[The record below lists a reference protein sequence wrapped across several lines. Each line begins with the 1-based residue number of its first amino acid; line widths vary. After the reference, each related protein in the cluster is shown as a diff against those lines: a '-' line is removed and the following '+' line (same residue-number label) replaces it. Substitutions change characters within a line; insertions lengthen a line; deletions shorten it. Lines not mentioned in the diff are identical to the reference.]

1 MNTFLRR
8 SAFWRMLL
16 PFIIGITVQFYRR
29 IPFEF
34 SHGLVLLLLLFILA
48 CILFFLKKYS
58 LRWLFGAALS
68 CFSFSAGVMLTTSS
82 LDDSKWEIPPENHY
96 YTVLLLEDPVPKP
109 KSWMCKA
116 RIIGSEDAIFQQ
128 VTGKKVVLY
137 FPPNDDTELLKSGN
151 GVLVRTILK
160 KPEQNKN
167 SEFNYADYLEKQ
179 GFAAVGYV
187 RKDSWEQQEVSV
199 GLLDKI
205 KFAGAKSQNNIVKQ
219 IKEFVPDE
227 ESAAIACGLF
237 VGYKADL
244 SQELKNAFAETGAAH
259 ILAVS
264 GLHLTIIFSALCLVF
279 SPFVRY
285 PRLNQVIRLF
295 ILLLLW
301 FFTFTTGLS
310 PSIVRACVMTSFFVM
325 GMVMNRKSFTMNAL
339 AASALFMLIYNP
351 LYLFDVGFQLSYGA
365 VISIILIN
373 PYLVRLKEFQSKIS
387 GYFWELSCVS
397 TAAQIGTAPVSMFYF
412 GQFPTIFLL
421 TNMFAIPVSGVL
433 LTLLPICVL
442 MHTVYDF
449 PDIVYLPVNIL
460 LDFFV
465 SGIEMMN
472 NIPFSTVKGIKFDIW
487 LLINS
492 YLCIYLIFK
501 WIDNKHPQYLYAVI
515 LLVVL
520 QVFLYL

>member
-1 MNTFLRR
+1 MNAFLRR

-16 PFIIGITVQFYRR
+16 PFIFGITVQFYQR
-29 IPFEF
+29 ISFEF
-34 SHGLVLLLLLFILA
+34 GHGLILLSLLFILA

-58 LRWLFGAALS
+58 LRWLFGLTLS
-68 CFSFSAGVMLTTSS
+68 CFSFCSGVVLTTCS
-82 LDDSKWEIPPENHY
+82 LNDTQWEIPPESHN

-116 RIIGSEDAIFQQ
+116 RVIGSDDAVFQK
-128 VTGKKVVLY
+128 VSGKNVVLY
-137 FPPNDDTELLKSGN
+137 LPLNGDTEYLKSGN

-160 KPEQNKN
+160 KPEPNKN
-167 SEFNYADYLEKQ
+167 SDFNYADYLVKQ
-179 GFAAVGYV
+179 GYAATGYV
-187 RKDSWEQQEVSV
+187 REDSWEQQEVSI
-199 GLLDKI
+199 GLFDKI
-205 KFAGAKSQNNIVKQ
+205 KFAGIRSRNNI
-219 IKEFVPDE
+219 IRIIREFVPDE
-227 ESAAIACGLF
+227 ENAAIAGGLF
-237 VGYKADL
+237 VGHRADL
-244 SQELKNAFAETGAAH
+244 SQELKNAFAETGTTH

-264 GLHLTIIFSALCLVF
+264 GMHLAIIFSALCLVF
-279 SPFVRY
+279 SPFARF
-285 PRLNQVIRLF
+285 PHLNKVIRLF

-301 FFTFTTGLS
+301 FFAFVTGLS
-310 PSIVRACVMTSFFVM
+310 PSIVRACVMTSFLII
-325 GMVMNRKSFTMNAL
+325 GMVLNRKSFTMNAV

-351 LYLFDVGFQLSYGA
+351 MYLFDVGFQLSYGA

-373 PYLVRLKEFQSKIS
+373 PYLVRLKSFQSKIS

-397 TAAQIGTAPVSMFYF
+397 TAAQVGTSPVSMFYF

-421 TNMFAIPVSGVL
+421 TNMFAIPISGVL
-433 LTLLPICVL
+433 LILIPVCVL

-449 PDIVYLPVNIL
+449 PEAVYLPVNML
-460 LDFFV
+460 LDLFV

-472 NIPFSTVKGIKFDIW
+472 NIPFSTIKGIRFDIW

-501 WIDNKHPQYLYAVI
+501 RIDDKQPQYLYAII